1 MDDIFWV
8 GAMGVLYPELNM
20 WMTYLSGSYVD
31 VILVLYVTDIFEW
44 ERDNIL
50 ICGWHIVNG
59 EIGVNDYL
67 KSFMNEVKHWKSI
80 KID

>member
-1 MDDIFWV
+1 
-8 GAMGVLYPELNM
+8 MGVLYPELNM

-50 ICGWHIVNG
+50 IYG
-59 EIGVNDYL
+59 
-67 KSFMNEVKHWKSI
+67 
-80 KID
+80 